1 MPFRLQS
8 LVRPALVFLL
18 IVASAYSVLRLKRA
32 ELVDFAV
39 PRTAAAR
46 FLVHETLY
54 RPDDGHYQYKY
65 LPAFALAMVPFTW
78 VSKEVGELTWFAL
91 TVAMTWAFLR
101 LSLNALPDRRRSERV
116 LIWLTLLLNGKF
128 LVKELAFGQFN
139 LPVGLLLLG
148 AVIAAQRGRGLAA
161 GAFIAAGVFVKP
173 YALVMVP
180 WLAWTL
186 GWRPF
191 VVFGLVL
198 AAGLALPAISYGW
211 DGNLT
216 LLHEWYRTVVE
227 TTEPNLLVFENISFA
242 SMWAKWIEPGPMA
255 SRLALVS
262 VIVVVAAGVAVM
274 WRRQRVAEPNYLEG
288 AYFFVLVPLLSP
300 QGWDYVLLLGLPAYM
315 LLVDRLGDLSL
326 AWRGIT
332 LLGFFL
338 TSFTVFDLL
347 RRALYTQLMQLA
359 GVSVGALLIAACL
372 IRLRW
377 RALA

>member
-1 MPFRLQS
+1 MPPRLRS
-8 LVRPALVFLL
+8 LVRPILLFLL
-18 IVASAYSVLRLKRA
+18 IVAGAYSLVRLNRA
-32 ELVDFAV
+32 ELVDFVV

-46 FLVHETLY
+46 FLAHETLY

-78 VSKEVGELTWFAL
+78 VSKEVAELTWFAL
-91 TVAMTWAFLR
+91 MVAMTWAFLR

-128 LVKELAFGQFN
+128 LVKELALGQFN

-148 AVIAAQRGRGLAA
+148 AVIAAQRGHGLAA

-173 YALVMVP
+173 YALVLVP

-216 LLHEWYRTVVE
+216 LLHEWYRTVAD
-227 TTEPNLLVFENISFA
+227 TTEPNLLVSENVSFA
-242 SMWAKWIEPGPMA
+242 SMWAKWIGPGPVA

-262 VIVVVAAGVAVM
+262 VIVAVAAGVAVM

-288 AYFFVLVPLLSP
+288 AYFFELVPLLSP
-300 QGWDYVLLLGLPAYM
+300 QGWDYVLLLALPAYM
-315 LLVDRLGDLSL
+315 CLVDRFGDLSL
-326 AWRGIT
+326 AWRGVAFS
-332 LLGFFL
+332 GFFL
-338 TSFTVFDLL
+338 TSFTIFDLL
-347 RRALYTQLMQLA
+347 RRTLYTQLMQLA
-359 GVSVGALLIAACL
+359 GVSVGAALIAACL